1 MTCLTFC
8 QVKVNTARFLP
19 QSDSGVISE
28 VNLLCHACSN
38 RKGLEGKNV
47 HMNDFYIL
55 PYARNNSSRTRVPSI
70 QFQKTTPAVLC
81 NTVLVFF
88 KEKSAVSYSLRTPGS
103 RSSSMP
109 PLSHSCLFK
118 VLPGGVLFCEG
129 DQACIPH
136 PESYLELTEM
146 PCKATRHRSA
156 APAIEGND
164 NQAG

>member
-109 PLSHSCLFK
+109 PLSHEEYFSVRETRLASLTQRATLSSQKCLAK
-118 VLPGGVLFCEG
+118 PQDTG
-129 DQACIPH
+129 QQHQP
-136 PESYLELTEM
+136 
-146 PCKATRHRSA
+146 
-156 APAIEGND
+156 
-164 NQAG
+164 